1 MAGPMKIV
9 FLQWI
14 IGLPTLE
21 HLADVHDVQLVGHS
35 PTDRPVEVGRSRQ
48 RRWGPGEDPD
58 PCFKVMDINR
68 PDSIERLRS
77 IQADAW
83 VIIAFGQKL
92 GAELLAGRFAMNLHA
107 SLLPRHRGAAPIHH
121 AILSGDRTT
130 GLSVI
135 TIADRIDAGDVMGS
149 CVTEIHP
156 RETTGELH
164 DRLAEMGPAVI
175 EQVLQ
180 DHASGSLQ
188 LLEQDESLVTM
199 ASKLSKSMATVRFDQ
214 ASTMVRNG
222 VHGLLPWPGCTIQIG
237 PHRVR
242 LLRLEAIEH
251 DAPVRAPGSITP
263 DGIVSCDPGHVRLL
277 EVQSPGNRPMPFQQ
291 WLHGHPIDS
300 DTIRPLESAM
310 ELRDTLGSA
319 GTSHGQQSSRKAA
332 RDTCRQATSICSDA
346 GEV

>member
-9 FLQWI
+9 FLGSGSF
-14 IGLPTLE
+14 GLPTLE
-21 HLADVHDVQLVGHS
+21 HLADVHDVQLVVTQ
-35 PTDRPVEVGRSRQ
+35 PDRPSGRGRSLTPTPVGA
-48 RRWGPGEDPD
+48 WAEESGL

-83 VIIAFGQKL
+83 VIIAFVQKL

-277 EVQSPGNRPMPFQQ
+277 EVQSPGKRPMPFQQ

-300 DTIRPLESAM
+300 DTICTPLESS
-310 ELRDTLGSA
+310 T
-319 GTSHGQQSSRKAA
+319 
-332 RDTCRQATSICSDA
+332 
-346 GEV
+346 